1 MGQLDKVE
9 KTDEDDIELW
19 GKRNVWAMSDVESNG
34 EGGVVY
40 KTPIWR
46 TEEASKL
53 IRRCGLSINKMWC
66 YIETS
71 ERGTPRAHRDIISEY
86 KFLD

>member
-19 GKRNVWAMSDVESNG
+19 GKRNVWAVSDVESNG

-53 IRRCGLSINKMWC
+53 IRRCGLSINKMWS

-71 ERGTPRAHRDIISEY
+71 ERGTPRVHRDIISEY